1 MRHHLSNKSAHL
13 ARKFRIWRC
22 DIPRNNM
29 ESVDVFDYSFDYTFH
44 NTRTTHTI
52 DRMRNPWLYIKLK
65 KDSDTDKRVEIHDM
79 VMTYYN

>member
-1 MRHHLSNKSAHL
+1 MRHHLLDNTAHL

-22 DIPRNNM
+22 DIPRDNAETVN
-29 ESVDVFDYSFDYTFH
+29 VFDYTFDDTFH
-44 NTRTTHTI
+44 NTRVGARI

>member
-1 MRHHLSNKSAHL
+1 LDL
-13 ARKFRIWRC
+13 
-22 DIPRNNM
+22 IPLNLNQQVYIVLFLD
-29 ESVDVFDYSFDYTFH
+29 SLFSFIDVFDYTFDDTFH
-44 NTRTTHTI
+44 NTRVGARI